1 MTQRSDIPHI
11 RDMRLFAR
19 KTLSFVEGMTFS
31 QFEQSDLHQQAT
43 IKTIETIGEAATEVS
58 PAFQKSHPEIDWPQ
72 IIGMRNRLV
81 HGYRSIDWDVV
92 WRTIQED
99 LPALIARLEPML
111 PEQEA

>member
-1 MTQRSDIPHI
+1 MTQRSDLAHI

-19 KTLSFVEGMTFS
+19 KTLSFVEGLTFA
-31 QFEQSDLHQQAT
+31 QFERSELHQQAT

-58 PAFQKSHPEIDWPQ
+58 AAFQEAHPEIDWAQ

-81 HGYRSIDWDVV
+81 HGYRSVDWDVV
-92 WRTIQED
+92 WRTIHED

-111 PEQEA
+111 PEQGA

>member
-31 QFEQSDLHQQAT
+31 QFEQSDLHQHAT

-58 PAFQKSHPEIDWPQ
+58 AAFRRLIRKS
-72 IIGMRNRLV
+72 IGR
-81 HGYRSIDWDVV
+81 RSSACG
-92 WRTIQED
+92 T
-99 LPALIARLEPML
+99 ASFTGA
-111 PEQEA
+111 AA